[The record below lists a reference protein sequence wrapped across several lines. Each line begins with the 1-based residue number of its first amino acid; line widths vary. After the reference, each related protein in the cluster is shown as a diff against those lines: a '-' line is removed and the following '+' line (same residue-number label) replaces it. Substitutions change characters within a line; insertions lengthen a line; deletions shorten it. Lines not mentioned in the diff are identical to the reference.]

1 MTEYERFVRTAEQ
14 CGLKVV
20 SDDTC
25 CMVLAWLYVH
35 GGGYEVGYNVKLRT
49 DIKYAQKRLNIEGSE
64 IPDSELCDTLR
75 ERIKELQAT
84 RPKWLYELKERYGL
98 PDYAIG
104 DYLKKGEEK

>member
-25 CMVLAWLYVH
+25 CMVLAWLYIH

-49 DIKYAQKRLNIEGSE
+49 DIKYA
-64 IPDSELCDTLR
+64 
-75 ERIKELQAT
+75 
-84 RPKWLYELKERYGL
+84 
-98 PDYAIG
+98 
-104 DYLKKGEEK
+104 